1 MVDFKAAIF
10 DFDGTLVNSMGMW
23 QNIAVEW
30 AKKNGVAVTPEL
42 TNSFKYATLEQT
54 LAYLRDNYKE
64 ININKA
70 LRSWCMAGLI
80 KYITTVQPID
90 GAREYLH
97 KLKKNGIKTAIA
109 TNCPRPLCKAALVRR
124 GMSKY
129 IDRIISSTSVGKGK
143 DEPDIYLKAAQMLE
157 TPPADCMVYEDS
169 HIALSGVKK
178 ANMRFTAVYA
188 PDSPC
193 TEKMQRESDI
203 FIKSYRELL

>member
-1 MVDFKAAIF
+1 MDFKAAIF

-30 AKKNGVAVTPEL
+30 AKKNGVVVTPEL

-80 KYITTVQPID
+80 KYITTVQPIE

-129 IDRIISSTSVGKGK
+129 IDCIISSTSVGKGK
-143 DEPDIYLKAAQMLE
+143 DEPDVYLKAAQMLE
-157 TPPADCMVYEDS
+157 TPPRGLHGIRGQPYCTQRRQKGKY
-169 HIALSGVKK
+169 ALYCGIC
-178 ANMRFTAVYA
+178 ARFALHGENA
-188 PDSPC
+188 A
-193 TEKMQRESDI
+193 
-203 FIKSYRELL
+203 